1 MPRYRHIIWDWNGTL
16 LDDTAVVVEVMNGL
30 LRARRLAS
38 LSIERYREIF
48 TFPVRDYYRAAGF
61 DLEAE
66 PFALLAAEWV
76 DGFSAR
82 WRNASIREGAHAA
95 LRGLAARGLTQ
106 SLLSAA
112 EKELLRTQAAYFGL
126 IAAFDDLVGIDD
138 HHAETKLE
146 HGRRWL
152 AASAIDPAAVLLV
165 GDTTHDYDVG
175 KSLGVDTVLFSGGH
189 QAPDRLETCGVPVV
203 DSLGQVVELI
213 DSGSR

>member
-1 MPRYRHIIWDWNGTL
+1 MPRYRHVIWDWNGTL

-30 LRARRLAS
+30 LQSRRLEP
-38 LSIERYREIF
+38 LSIDRYRQIF

-82 WRNASIREGAHAA
+82 WRNASIREGARAA
-95 LRGLAARGLTQ
+95 LNGLAARGLTQ

-112 EKELLRTQAAYFGL
+112 EQELLRAQAAHFGL
-126 IAAFDDLVGIDD
+126 AGAFDDLVGIDD
-138 HHAETKLE
+138 HHAETKLA

-152 AASAIDPAAVLLV
+152 AASAIDPATVLLV
-165 GDTTHDYDVG
+165 GDTTHDFDVG
-175 KSLGVDTVLFSGGH
+175 KALGVDTVLFSGGH
-189 QAPDRLETCGVPVV
+189 QARDRLETCGVPVV
-203 DSLGQVVELI
+203 DTLTQVVASI
-213 DSGSR
+213 DSNSR